1 MVFRVSSLA
10 LWLFLLPLLTLHQP
24 ALGADATSFDPTQ
37 VAVKAKGAGG
47 VPVGTIISWP
57 VATDPEDMDNWLECN
72 GQSISQSVYPELFA
86 VLGGN
91 VPDLRGLFLRGH
103 GGNSAALGVQQGDA
117 MRHLTGTISSRYFL
131 FEGGSGS
138 FSCAGGYGRLYA
150 NNSGGDITSGIIFDN
165 SRQTPTATENRPV
178 NQAVRYL
185 VRARP

>member
-1 MVFRVSSLA
+1 MPASYTWISSVRQR
-10 LWLFLLPLLTLHQP
+10 F
-24 ALGADATSFDPTQ
+24 
-37 VAVKAKGAGG
+37 AVPCRA
-47 VPVGTIISWP
+47 
-57 VATDPEDMDNWLECN
+57 
-72 GQSISQSVYPELFA
+72 YPELFA
-86 VLGGN
+86 VLGVK
-91 VPDLRGLFLRGH
+91 VPDLRGLFLSGH